1 MDDYGE
7 DNDADYK
14 IITKNPSAPQSEG
27 YINYNPTKP
36 VDGFA
41 MNSPISNAR
50 TYSPQNNNNN
60 NGDSHLNFIQTSANQ
75 YGAKPTTPK
84 TEPKKMLEP
93 PAPKNQIKTEKQIL
107 KETLQMCT
115 RPIAKKLFTMH
126 KKDFID
132 LLDFSK
138 SGVVLQ
144 LNKLPDSKQKKVIAR
159 FERRMHN
166 GEYIKELA
174 SDGLIECIEL
184 GSNKK

>member
-1 MDDYGE
+1 
-7 DNDADYK
+7 
-14 IITKNPSAPQSEG
+14 
-27 YINYNPTKP
+27 
-36 VDGFA
+36 
-41 MNSPISNAR
+41 
-50 TYSPQNNNNN
+50 
-60 NGDSHLNFIQTSANQ
+60 
-75 YGAKPTTPK
+75 
-84 TEPKKMLEP
+84 
-93 PAPKNQIKTEKQIL
+93 
-107 KETLQMCT
+107 MCT